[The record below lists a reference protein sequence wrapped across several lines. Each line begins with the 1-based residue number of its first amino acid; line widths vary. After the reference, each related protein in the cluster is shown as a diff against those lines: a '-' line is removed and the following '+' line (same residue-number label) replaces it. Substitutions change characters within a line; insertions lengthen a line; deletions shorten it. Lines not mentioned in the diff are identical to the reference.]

1 MVGLETFK
9 GRPVTLTSALL
20 ATWLAT
26 GAATPLGEP
35 ELAAV
40 LRDAYHAEAGADV
53 PRPLLVAAWAH
64 VALETGR
71 ALGGVEGR
79 PMITSR
85 GFNLGSVGAVEGPHH
100 YVAGHR
106 HRTGVDHIDAAR
118 AYWRAVLPCSGAVR
132 AMMDGSAAATAG
144 ALAACGYH
152 RTEVEAYGRAL
163 RALSGTA
170 ERAVA
175 VCEGP

>member
-1 MVGLETFK
+1 MLA
-9 GRPVTLTSALL
+9 SALL

-53 PRPLLVAAWAH
+53 PRELLVAAWAH

-71 ALGGVEGR
+71 SLAGER
-79 PMITSR
+79 PLITSR
-85 GFNLGSVGAVEGPHH
+85 GYNLGSVGALEGPHH

-106 HRTGVDHIDAAR
+106 HRTGTDHVDAAR

-132 AMMDGSAAATAG
+132 GMMDGSAAATAG

-152 RTEVEAYGRAL
+152 RTEVGAYARTL

>member
-1 MVGLETFK
+1 MIAT
-9 GRPVTLTSALL
+9 ALL

-53 PRPLLVAAWAH
+53 PRELLVAAWAH
-64 VALETGR
+64 VAMETGR
-71 ALGGVEGR
+71 SLGGTEGR
-79 PMITSR
+79 PMVTSR
-85 GFNLGSVGAVEGPHH
+85 GFNLGSVGSVVGPYH

-106 HRTGVDHIDAAR
+106 HRTGVDHVDAAR
-118 AYWRAVLPCSGAVR
+118 AYWRAVLPCRGAVR
-132 AMMDGSAAATAG
+132 GMLDGSVQATAQG
-144 ALAACGYH
+144 LAACGYH
-152 RTEVEAYGRAL
+152 RTEVEAYARAL

-175 VCEGP
+175 VCEGSVGDVVEGDRP

>member
-1 MVGLETFK
+1 MIAT
-9 GRPVTLTSALL
+9 ALL

-53 PRPLLVAAWAH
+53 PRELLVAAWAH
-64 VALETGR
+64 VAMETGR
-71 ALGGVEGR
+71 SLAGER
-79 PMITSR
+79 PMVLSR
-85 GFNLGSVGAVEGPHH
+85 GYNLGSVGAATGPHH

-106 HRTGVDHIDAAR
+106 HRTGTDHIDAAQ
-118 AYWRAVLPCSGAVR
+118 AYWRAVLPCRGAVR
-132 AMMDGSAAATAG
+132 GMLDGSVQATAQG
-144 ALAACGYH
+144 LAACGYH
-152 RTEVEAYGRAL
+152 RTEVATYARAL

-175 VCEGP
+175 VCEGSVGDVVEGDRP

>member
-1 MVGLETFK
+1 MIAT
-9 GRPVTLTSALL
+9 ALL

-53 PRPLLVAAWAH
+53 PRELLVAAWAH
-64 VALETGR
+64 VAMETGR
-71 ALGGVEGR
+71 SLAGER
-79 PMITSR
+79 PMVTSR
-85 GFNLGSVGAVEGPHH
+85 GYNLGSVGAATGPHH
-100 YVAGHR
+100 YVAGHK
-106 HRTGVDHIDAAR
+106 HRTGVDHVDAAR

-132 AMMDGSAAATAG
+132 GMLDGSATVTAQG
-144 ALAACGYH
+144 LAACGYH
-152 RTEVEAYGRAL
+152 RTEVEAYARAL

-175 VCEGP
+175 VCEGSVGDVVEGDRP

>member
-1 MVGLETFK
+1 VIASVVFAAWLISGE
-9 GRPVTLTSALL
+9 LT
-20 ATWLAT
+20 
-26 GAATPLGEP
+26 PIGEP

-53 PRPLLVAAWAH
+53 PRPLLVGAWGH
-64 VALETGR
+64 VAIETGR
-71 ALGGVEGR
+71 LLGTPEGR

-85 GFNLGSVGAVEGPHH
+85 GFNLGSVGASGEPYH

-106 HRTGVDHIDAAR
+106 HRTGTDHVDGAR
-118 AYWRAVLPCSGAVR
+118 AYWRALLPCTGAVR
-132 AMMDGSAAATAG
+132 GMLDGDPTVTAQ

-152 RTEVEAYGRAL
+152 RTEVQLYARAL
-163 RALSGTA
+163 RQISGTA
-170 ERAVA
+170 DAAVR

>member
-1 MVGLETFK
+1 MLA
-9 GRPVTLTSALL
+9 SALL

-53 PRPLLVAAWAH
+53 PRELLVAAWAH

-71 ALGGVEGR
+71 SLAGER

-85 GFNLGSVGAVEGPHH
+85 GFNLGSVGAVAGPHH

-106 HRTGVDHIDAAR
+106 HRTGTDHIDAAR

-132 AMMDGSAAATAG
+132 GMMDGSAAATAG

-152 RTEVEAYGRAL
+152 RTEVEAYARTL

>member
-1 MVGLETFK
+1 MIAT
-9 GRPVTLTSALL
+9 ALL

-53 PRPLLVAAWAH
+53 PRELLVAAWAH
-64 VALETGR
+64 VAMETGR
-71 ALGGVEGR
+71 SLAGER
-79 PMITSR
+79 PMVTSR
-85 GFNLGSVGAVEGPHH
+85 GYNLGSVGAATGPHH
-100 YVAGHR
+100 YVAGHK
-106 HRTGVDHIDAAR
+106 HRTGVDHVDAAR
-118 AYWRAVLPCSGAVR
+118 AYWRAVLPCRGAVR
-132 AMMDGSAAATAG
+132 GMLDGSAQATAQG
-144 ALAACGYH
+144 LAACGYH
-152 RTEVEAYGRAL
+152 RTEVEAYARAL

-175 VCEGP
+175 VCEGSVGDVVEGDRP

>member
-1 MVGLETFK
+1 M
-9 GRPVTLTSALL
+9 TLATALL

-40 LRDAYHAEAGADV
+40 LRDAYHAEAGGDV

-71 ALGGVEGR
+71 ELAGVEGR

-85 GFNLGSVGAVEGPHH
+85 GFNLGSVGAATGPHH
-100 YVAGHR
+100 YVAGHK
-106 HRTGVDHIDAAR
+106 HRTGTDHIDAAR
-118 AYWRAVLPCSGAVR
+118 AYWRALLPCSGAVR

-175 VCEGP
+175 VCEGSAGDVVEGGR

>member
-1 MVGLETFK
+1 MILAA
-9 GRPVTLTSALL
+9 ALL
-20 ATWLAT
+20 ATWLTA
-26 GAATPLGEP
+26 GAPTPLGEP

-53 PRPLLVAAWAH
+53 PRPLLVAAWGH
-64 VALETGR
+64 VAMETGR
-71 ALGGVEGR
+71 SLAGER
-79 PMITSR
+79 PMVTSR
-85 GFNLGSVGAVEGPHH
+85 GYNLGSVGAAAGPHH

-106 HRTGVDHIDAAR
+106 HRTGVDHVDAAR
-118 AYWRAVLPCSGAVR
+118 AYWRALLPCSGAVR
-132 AMMDGSAAATAG
+132 AMLDGSAVATAG

-152 RTEVEAYGRAL
+152 RTEVEAYARAL

-175 VCEGP
+175 VCEGSAGDVVEGAER